1 MPRPKKTATSAVAE
15 KKPAKK
21 VATKKC
27 ATKKCATKK
36 TAKKATSTACSAK
49 AKLTRVIA
57 KFDAG
62 WGNHLYI
69 RGLGGCLDWQ
79 KGIQMQNIGEDEWL
93 WEQLVPCGTVAFKI
107 LMNDETWCEGEDF
120 VVSAGDTVICRPS
133 F

>member
-1 MPRPKKTATSAVAE
+1 MPRPKKNATSAVAE

-21 VATKKC
+21 TAVKKC
-27 ATKKCATKK
+27 ATKKVAKK
-36 TAKKATSTACSAK
+36 TVAKAKECTPK

-62 WGNHLYI
+62 WGNHLFI
-69 RGLGGCLDWQ
+69 RGLGGSLDWQ
-79 KGIQMQNIGEDEWL
+79 KGIPMQNIGEDEWL

-107 LMNDETWCEGEDF
+107 LINDQNWSEGEDL